1 MLDKQIKK
9 FISGDQSAFE
19 KIYNET
25 KQTIY
30 YVALGI
36 LKDRHLAEDVMQST
50 YLSVLR
56 NISKYQLGTNASAW
70 IVRIARN
77 EALNLKK
84 QRSRENPVDERE
96 NDSMFGT
103 YCQDDYGH
111 LIDVARKILT
121 EEEFTILML
130 ITADGY
136 KRREIA
142 EMLDCPVSTVT
153 WKYGEALKKM
163 RKSLEQ

>member
-9 FISGDQSAFE
+9 FINGDQSAFE

-25 KQTIY
+25 RQSVY

-56 NISKYQLGTNASAW
+56 NITKYELGTNASAW
-70 IVRIARN
+70 IIRIARN

-84 QRSRENPVDERE
+84 QRSRENLVDERE

-103 YCQDDYGH
+103 YHQDEYGH
-111 LIDVARKILT
+111 LIDIARKILT

-130 ITADGY
+130 ITAGGY

-142 EMLDCPVSTVT
+142 EIFDCPVSTVT